1 MTAPL
6 SKAER
11 RAMARVLGRI
21 GGKARKRNLTPERLT
36 EIGKM
41 GAKAR
46 HAKKNGQ

>member
-1 MTAPL
+1 
-6 SKAER
+6 
-11 RAMARVLGRI
+11 MAQALGRM

-46 HAKKNGQ
+46 HAKKNGS